1 MKKTALILLSFLSI
15 TCFSQVSKIN
25 SERIKELQIQSIT
38 GSSIYIKNGYIN
50 IEDGGNT
57 FMELYN
63 DEGKLTEQYFTNL
76 DGKNKT
82 NLKFY
87 YSKCAFYDKSE
98 EITKNNGKDKIVKT
112 IKVIYDDLCRE
123 SKIISTN
130 ENNKISEIEELNY
143 NYENRK
149 VSSISKN
156 LKNEITNK
164 IIFSY
169 PEKNAVEEK
178 AYFENDKFWYH
189 YKIKKDENGN
199 EIESVSFDETGKISN
214 IETTKYQY
222 NNGKVI
228 EELHFT
234 EDNVLKYKKEY
245 LYNSDNLI
253 ERITTT
259 SKEFGIDMP
268 NLTEKVQIQ
277 IYYYRKK

>member
-1 MKKTALILLSFLSI
+1 MKKTALIILSFLSL
-15 TCFSQVSKIN
+15 TCFSQLRKIS
-25 SERIKELQIQSIT
+25 SERIKELQIQSII
-38 GSSIYIKNGYIN
+38 GSSIYIKNGYLN
-50 IEDGGNT
+50 VEDGGNT
-57 FMELYN
+57 IMELYN
-63 DEGKLTEQYFTNL
+63 DEGKLTDQFFANL
-76 DGKNKT
+76 NGKNIS

-87 YSKCAFYDKSE
+87 YGKCDFYDKSE
-98 EITKNNGKDKIVKT
+98 EISKNNGKDKIEKT

-123 SKIISTN
+123 SKIISID
-130 ENNKISEIEELNY
+130 ENNKIIEIEELNY
-143 NYENRK
+143 NNENRK
-149 VSSISKN
+149 VSCISKN
-156 LKNEITNK
+156 LKNEVTSK

-169 PEKNAVEEK
+169 PEKNVVEEK

-222 NNGKVI
+222 NNEKVI

-234 EDNVLKYKKEY
+234 EDNVLKYKEEY

-268 NLTEKVQIQ
+268 NLTENVQIQ